1 MDNIIIDGKEYTSRD
16 VKSWMSNCFLSQLN
30 PSDKVLLLEES
41 NQNKFYHC
49 VHNDAIRSCCCKCGA
64 DLELNLKTCP
74 IDKACVYT
82 KTTVPVPKE
91 IEFALITDS
100 ETGSDIG
107 LGLLKNNKEL
117 FYDEM
122 DGNYN
127 FGSYG
132 VIDEKPIECIL
143 VPCEHNNFK
152 AGEWGFGLLTEEMPN
167 ECDLKEISN
176 YVLWIGKDRVVC
188 MKEEKSADELYTTFI
203 VEEYTTNPLQWFK
216 VVPKYK
222 CTCGTSGLCP
232 EHD

>member
-1 MDNIIIDGKEYTSRD
+1 MVKVIVDGKEYNGEKINTLDNGFMIFVAADPKYS
-16 VKSWMSNCFLSQLN
+16 
-30 PSDKVLLLEES
+30 
-41 NQNKFYHC
+41 HC
-49 VHNDAIRSCCCKCGA
+49 VHHDAVGSCCCKCGA

-74 IDKACVYT
+74 TNKKCVYEPR
-82 KTTVPVPKE
+82 VIDIPSE
-91 IEFALITDS
+91 IQFAKITDA

-107 LGLLKNNKEL
+107 IGLLKNNKEL

-122 DGNYN
+122 DGNWN

-132 VIDEKPIECIL
+132 VIDEHPREFLLI
-143 VPCEHNNFK
+143 PCKQNDFK
-152 AGEWGFGLLTEEMPN
+152 DGEWGFGLLTNEQPN
-167 ECDLKEISN
+167 QYDLKDISN

-188 MKEEKSADELYTTFI
+188 LKEEKSADELYTTFI